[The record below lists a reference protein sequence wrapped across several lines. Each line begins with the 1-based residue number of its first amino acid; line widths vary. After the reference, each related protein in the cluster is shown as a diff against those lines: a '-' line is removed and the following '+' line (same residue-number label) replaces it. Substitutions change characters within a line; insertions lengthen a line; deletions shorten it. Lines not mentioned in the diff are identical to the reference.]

1 MATSYYESFIKKL
14 KEIFMMDHAELDF
27 GIYRIM
33 NQKRSDIQDFLRK
46 SSLLLAFYFYNHG
59 LQRVWLFLSFSI
71 QRTRC
76 PLAKRMRLASSL
88 RMITLTQKPKCL
100 KSWHTPRK

>member
-33 NQKRSDIQDFLRK
+33 NQKRSDIQDFLISNTDYK
-46 SSLLLAFYFYNHG
+46 E
-59 LQRVWLFLSFSI
+59 VSFGVSRPEFTDSHVVFQNDDNYLDI
-71 QRTRC
+71 
-76 PLAKRMRLASSL
+76 MFEN
-88 RMITLTQKPKCL
+88 IL
-100 KSWHTPRK
+100 K